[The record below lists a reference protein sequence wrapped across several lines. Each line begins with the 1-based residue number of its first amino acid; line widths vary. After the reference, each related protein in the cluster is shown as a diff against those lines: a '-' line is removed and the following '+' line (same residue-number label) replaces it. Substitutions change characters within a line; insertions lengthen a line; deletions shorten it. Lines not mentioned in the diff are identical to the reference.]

1 MPRFL
6 EQNSRPIVGAIS
18 FNRFSTNRHKMM
30 LPEVSHEGEAE
41 DEVLVMDRRLVVED
55 VLLRHPLP
63 ARSARR
69 LNDRSE
75 AAGEEGSS
83 LAEVD
88 HVEDDSLV
96 LLGVLHREVE
106 PEPEQKRSRN
116 QKSFKMGQVVEHQYA
131 SSDGRRFSSH

>member
-1 MPRFL
+1 MRFR
-6 EQNSRPIVGAIS
+6 SIVFRPIV
-18 FNRFSTNRHKMM
+18 TKMM

-69 LNDRSE
+69 LDDRGE

-116 QKSFKMGQVVEHQYA
+116 KKKSFMWCWLMW
-131 SSDGRRFSSH
+131 

>member
-1 MPRFL
+1 MNL
-6 EQNSRPIVGAIS
+6 
-18 FNRFSTNRHKMM
+18 FNRFSTNRHLATK
-30 LPEVSHEGEAE
+30 LLFPEALHESEAE

-69 LNDRSE
+69 LDDRGE
-75 AAGEEGSS
+75 ASGEEGSS